1 MRARFVLMTVLSLL
15 VSCRTSP
22 PDGGTSVGNPGGL
35 RLSMGA
41 VSGATATQARIAV
54 TELVWLDCGGG
65 PGAVRVVNRSLD
77 LLAPE
82 LLVAPPG
89 TWCGVEVVPA
99 APLVLDLD
107 GDAGGTAGLRRELGL
122 APVESATGFTVDETV
137 ELALEL
143 GAAGW
148 LTAEELGLEAG
159 AELTV
164 EPGDAVHDGLASRAR
179 SASGLYSDDGDGVVS
194 EEERT
199 TGSLASAPAEDDD
212 DDDDE

>member
-54 TELVWLDCGGG
+54 TELVWLECGGD
-65 PGAVRVVNRSLD
+65 PGVGRLVNRSLD

-107 GDAGGTAGLRRELGL
+107 GDAGGTAGLRLELGL
-122 APVESATGFTVDETV
+122 ATVESATGFTVDETV

-148 LTAEELGLEAG
+148 LTAEELGLEPG
-159 AELTV
+159 AEVTV
-164 EPGDAVHDGLASRAR
+164 APGDPTHDGLARRAR
-179 SASGLYSDDGDGVVS
+179 STSGLYTDDGDGVVS
-194 EEERT
+194 EAERSSGGIAT
-199 TGSLASAPAEDDD
+199 APTEDDD
-212 DDDDE
+212 DDDE